1 MVSDAGRGRFVVLE
15 GIDGS
20 GKSTQ
25 ARLLAAALR
34 ARGETV
40 VETREPGGTALGERL
55 RAVLLDSAPGEIS
68 PAAEVYLF
76 AAARAQLVSAIVRP
90 ALMRGEWVVCDRFLE
105 SSLVYQGIA
114 RGFGVDVVAQANE
127 LAVARCI
134 PDLVLI
140 IDVPLGAAAARR
152 GAADRIEAEDGAFH
166 RQVADGYRQL
176 AARWPSR
183 VHTVAG
189 AGTRQ
194 EVHARV
200 LGEVDALA

>member
-1 MVSDAGRGRFVVLE
+1 VVSAAGRGRFVVLE

-34 ARGETV
+34 ARGEKV

-55 RAVLLDSAPGEIS
+55 RTVLLDSAPGEVS

-90 ALMRGEWVVCDRFLE
+90 ALMRGDWVVCDRFLE

-114 RGFGVDVVAQANE
+114 RGLGVDAVAQANE

-140 IDVPLGAAAARR
+140 IDVPVETAAARR
-152 GAADRIEAEDGAFH
+152 GAADRIEAEEDAFH
-166 RQVADGYRQL
+166 LQVANGYRRL
-176 AARWPSR
+176 AARWPAR
-183 VHTVAG
+183 VRTVAG
-189 AGTRQ
+189 AGTPQ

-200 LGEVDALA
+200 LDEVDALA